1 MRAALSEQNRSQTNG
16 SSDDDQLMLALARGS
31 KGTEEVFGKL
41 FDRHAGLVLGYCTRI
56 LGDRSLA
63 EDVSQDVW
71 MKVIQNAK
79 NYEARNQL
87 RPWLLTLSRNTCLNV
102 LRSRKSF
109 IQIDDE
115 NSTAIEN
122 EARKAANQAQDEGTA
137 IQSLLERDETKKFK
151 NHLDALPAAQR
162 TALSLLL
169 VEELSYEEIAKAMDL
184 TLPAVK
190 THIHRGRKS
199 LEALLQPRGAS

>member
-1 MRAALSEQNRSQTNG
+1 MNPQHDDLLMKKLTKG
-16 SSDDDQLMLALARGS
+16 SS
-31 KGTEEVFGKL
+31 EENAKAAFRVL
-41 FDRHAGLVLGYCTRI
+41 FERHGGLILGYCSRI

-71 MKVIQNAK
+71 MKVIQNAQ
-79 NYEARNQL
+79 NYEPRNQL

-109 IQIDDE
+109 VQID
-115 NSTAIEN
+115 TEN
-122 EARKAANQAQDEGTA
+122 EAAIETEARKISNIAADEGTA
-137 IQSLLERDETKKFK
+137 IKSLIEKDSEKNFK
-151 NHLDALPAAQR
+151 AHLDSLPAAQR

-169 VEELSYEEIAKAMDL
+169 IEELSYEEIARAMEL

-190 THIHRGRKS
+190 THIHRGRKN
-199 LEALLQPRGAS
+199 LEGLLQPRGAS